1 MKKGFVSLLFLLVT
15 SLQLFAGKAEDLF
28 AEGNKAYQAKDF
40 PRAVEL
46 YEQLA
51 ADGYKSADLE
61 YNLGNAW
68 FRQGSTGRAIL
79 HFERALV
86 LEPKHQAAAKNLAF
100 LRSKIKTDIEPLP
113 DFFLKKW
120 WNSAQLA
127 LGATGMGLF
136 AMLLWWA
143 GFGALAVWLMGKSRQ
158 QKKWGL
164 IAGVCLLVVSLL
176 PFALAMSRT
185 IYEKNS
191 GAAIL
196 VQKTAILRSAP
207 EDGSQEVLTIAEGT
221 KLKQITQLEGWWQVS
236 LENGETGWLPEQSM
250 ERI

>member
-1 MKKGFVSLLFLLVT
+1 MKKGIIAFMLFVFIAK
-15 SLQLFAGKAEDLF
+15 LFAGNAEDVF

-40 PRAVEL
+40 AKAKEL

-51 ADGYKSADLE
+51 NDGYKSADLE

-68 FRQGSTGRAIL
+68 YRQGSTGLAIL

-86 LEPKHQAAAKNLAF
+86 LEPRHQAATENLAF
-100 LRSKIKTDIEPLP
+100 LRLKIKTDIEPLP

-120 WNSAQLA
+120 LKSAQMA
-127 LGATGMGLF
+127 LGATSMGLF

-143 GFGALAVWLMGKSRQ
+143 GFGALAVWQIGKSRPK
-158 QKKWGL
+158 KKWGL
-164 IAGVCLLVVSLL
+164 IAGVCLLVISLL

-185 IYEKNS
+185 AYEKHS
-191 GAAIL
+191 GEAIL
-196 VQKTAILRSAP
+196 VQKSAILRSAP

-236 LENGETGWLPEQSM
+236 LENGETGWLPEQAM

>member
-1 MKKGFVSLLFLLVT
+1 MKKGIIAFMLFVFIAK
-15 SLQLFAGKAEDLF
+15 LFAGNAEDLF

-40 PRAVEL
+40 AKAIER

-51 ADGYKSADLE
+51 TDGYKSSDLE

-68 FRQGSTGRAIL
+68 YRQGSTGRAIL

-100 LRSKIKTDIEPLP
+100 LRSKITTDIEPLP
-113 DFFLKKW
+113 DFFLKQW
-120 WNSAQLA
+120 WKSAQMA
-127 LGATGMGLF
+127 LGATGMGLL

-143 GFGALAVWLMGKSRQ
+143 GFGALAVWQIGKSRP

-164 IAGVCLLVVSLL
+164 IAGVCLLGISLL

-185 IYEKNS
+185 AYGKHS
-191 GAAIL
+191 GEAIL

-236 LENGETGWLPEQSM
+236 LENGETGWLPEQAM